1 MGKIKEFLN
10 EQGITC
16 GTAMYK
22 ILPKKF
28 LKDWKKFQKKAKK
41 KRR

>member
-1 MGKIKEFLN
+1 MGKIKEFLD

-16 GTAMYK
+16 GKAMYK
-22 ILPKKF
+22 IFPKQF